1 MIDVGKII
9 DYESGNMDMG
19 EIIEFFQ
26 QMIDDG
32 SVWQLQGHYGR
43 TAMSLIE
50 SGNCHKKGE

>member
-9 DYESGNMDMG
+9 DYESGKMDTG

-43 TAMSLIE
+43 TATALIA